1 MEPVYF
7 AAPEEF
13 RAWLEANHEV
23 APELIVGYFKKG
35 SGRPSMTWPESV
47 DQALCFGWID
57 GIGRG
62 IDDERYCIRFTPRR
76 TRSIWSARNIRRF
89 GELDSSGLAMPTG
102 RAAFAARR
110 EDRSAIYSHEQDDP
124 AVLTSEGDARFRASS
139 TGWEYFAAQAPSY
152 RKAAI
157 HWVTSAKRPETR
169 ERRLDRLIASCEAGE
184 QVPPLRRPQR
194 GGFPT
199 A

>member
-57 GIGRG
+57 GIRRG

-76 TRSIWSARNIRRF
+76 IGSIWSAVNIRRF
-89 GELDSSGLAMPTG
+89 GELDDAGLVMPTG
-102 RAAFAARR
+102 QAAFVARR
-110 EDRSAIYSHEQDDP
+110 EERSGIYSYEQGDAPTLAPEADARLRADP
-124 AVLTSEGDARFRASS
+124 AA
-139 TGWEYFAAQAPSY
+139 WEYFCAQTPSY

-169 ERRLDRLIASCEAGE
+169 ERRLDQLITCSAERE
-184 QVPPLRRPQR
+184 VVPPFRWTRQR
-194 GGFPT
+194 T